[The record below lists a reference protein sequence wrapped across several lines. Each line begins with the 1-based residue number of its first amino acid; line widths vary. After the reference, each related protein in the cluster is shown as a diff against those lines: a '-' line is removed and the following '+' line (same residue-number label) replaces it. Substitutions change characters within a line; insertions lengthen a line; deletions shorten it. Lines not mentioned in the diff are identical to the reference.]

1 MFTKGIALSSTI
13 LLAYCCDLQG
23 SSAQEN
29 GYSHGRSNAA
39 PLTASAHTLHRVP
52 LHGTHVRA
60 PSPPTIPNA
69 TFSRTEH
76 SEQPNTFGLKWR
88 KSSQVE
94 PQRHHDARPPSVNEP
109 GKSLHGPRAAA
120 KVESPNGQ
128 SFDPFADEDNP
139 THSSIRT
146 HSSTLQVATRTP
158 QLERFDRQAVSQAT
172 WLGSPT
178 RPQTLLPNNS
188 DPITATRVSNEV
200 KLAAPVRS
208 NQSAS
213 ANQESAGNVFEQAS
227 EANSVLE
234 PPRELT
240 PPSVEGL
247 SSNDSRARQ
256 IKIPSLNQPI
266 GANLPPRIAEL
277 PRLPASN
284 PQLQDATP
292 GTPNQAPL
300 TLPKQ
305 AQRIGTDEENPFPKN
320 QKASEPKA
328 GGSLRERL
336 AEDQKRVESSE
347 EYGSGIDYLSQAN
360 FSCEEFRDRIASQTI
375 DQISLDISPPF
386 RPDEFDQR
394 RHEELFTD
402 FLEKQ
407 PIRNWS
413 SVNGEPMGAGRLVD
427 LAYEK
432 AVIEK
437 NDGGKQ
443 LIPINQLSEGDLA
456 HINTTWG
463 LPRECRIEQVA
474 YQPRQWSPTK
484 FTWTASNLNHNPLY
498 FQSVNLERYGHT
510 RGPLIEPIV
519 QSAHFFG
526 NILILPYKMGVH
538 GPREC
543 QYTLGYYRPGN
554 QAPWIK
560 QPLPISARGALAQA
574 ATMTGLF
581 WLIP

>member
-1 MFTKGIALSSTI
+1 MNQGNPSTGHVLRPKLNHLTDNRLI
-13 LLAYCCDLQG
+13 RLLT
-23 SSAQEN
+23 
-29 GYSHGRSNAA
+29 RIT
-39 PLTASAHTLHRVP
+39 PLTAVLELIPQHCKLLREP
-52 LHGTHVRA
+52 LNLNVLIAKQCHK
-60 PSPPTIPNA
+60 
-69 TFSRTEH
+69 
-76 SEQPNTFGLKWR
+76 QLGL
-88 KSSQVE
+88 
-94 PQRHHDARPPSVNEP
+94 
-109 GKSLHGPRAAA
+109 
-120 KVESPNGQ
+120 
-128 SFDPFADEDNP
+128 
-139 THSSIRT
+139 
-146 HSSTLQVATRTP
+146 
-158 QLERFDRQAVSQAT
+158 DRQRVR
-172 WLGSPT
+172 
-178 RPQTLLPNNS
+178 RPYFQKTSIQN
-188 DPITATRVSNEV
+188 TATRVSNEV

-208 NQSAS
+208 NQSAP
-213 ANQESAGNVFEQAS
+213 ANQESAENVFEQAS

-240 PPSVEGL
+240 PPSVKGL

-284 PQLQDATP
+284 PQLQDATQ

-320 QKASEPKA
+320 QKASELKA